1 MGCSVRSRHRGP
13 CIERCLVQAFVGR
26 PLATLSCPRAT
37 LPAAHVGL
45 GVVKDEFPV
54 FNVHV
59 AERTHMSSCAVLRRR
74 RLPVQ
79 HFMHSAVSDATSSQA
94 LADAGKH
101 ARQSLVDLEE
111 RDAFQREFIAN
122 MMAAKESQLE
132 AFATFVVVA
141 FLGGIV
147 VGVVVV
153 GILDSSVSVVFAFLA
168 MVLLVMDAVVVLILV
183 VGLVRSSVRQLPAP
197 LGRWCCLEFAGQHG
211 FRTPCGVSV
220 AGRDA
225 GRGGH
230 AEVFWQQISWIPC
243 CESFTS

>member
-54 FNVHV
+54 FNIHV

-132 AFATFVVVA
+132 AFAP
-141 FLGGIV
+141 L
-147 VGVVVV
+147 
-153 GILDSSVSVVFAFLA
+153 SSWRFFALLA

-225 GRGGH
+225 GRRGH